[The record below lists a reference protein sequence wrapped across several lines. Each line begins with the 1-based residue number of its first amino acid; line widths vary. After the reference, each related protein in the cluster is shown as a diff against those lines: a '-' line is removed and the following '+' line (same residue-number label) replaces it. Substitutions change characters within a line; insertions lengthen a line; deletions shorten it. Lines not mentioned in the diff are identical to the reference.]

1 MGGKNSSWTV
11 TDFDLRFSQ
20 KARQYPCAGSEYNV
34 GKIRHV
40 IGSQNGLTCQF
51 SNSKKLTVLSYF
63 VRTADSGVQRML
75 YISRTEWA
83 TENLIWYSES
93 TENYLSHMAQWI
105 FIKMSSSGSY
115 FNPKMGNF
123 SGLLKVANFKKTVKV
138 VLKNRCITQNHVML
152 GKFCLNIQI
161 LLKIYF

>member
-1 MGGKNSSWTV
+1 MGAKNSSRTV

-51 SNSKKLTVLSYF
+51 SNKLTVLSYF

-83 TENLIWYSES
+83 TKNLIWYSES
-93 TENYLSHMAQWI
+93 AENYLSHMAQWI
-105 FIKMSSSGSY
+105 FIKLSSSGSY

-123 SGLLKVANFKKTVKV
+123 LGLSKVSNFKKNVKV
-138 VLKNRCITQNHVML
+138 VLKNRYITQNHVML
-152 GKFCLNIQI
+152 WQFCLKIQI